1 MTREN
6 SCLKLQGPMAAGRMR
21 KQLEQYRTLRKQ
33 HQRQQSSIC
42 LDQKCLRC
50 KNDFPMLRASQLN
63 TRWGCSS
70 LFDSIELLQACRT
83 DCIPQRT
90 FGRTAPKKSVRR
102 ACAKVTVAAKP
113 ISIITQPNSTKWECH
128 KGHWHNLIA
137 GSFST
142 PVAVDIK
149 IGQYHF
155 SGQHRMW
162 NLQPA
167 VHQPEKSYNAKATK
181 KTCTRMHNDK
191 RIAAWSYSIEKTTN
205 NTAHWENNIKGNKVQ
220 CLPKM
225 LTMQKWFSE
234 LRASHQYHSNLRT
247 DCIPDF
253 RKKKKCSHMCH
264 GSKADKYH
272 NTTKGLSTTSQPIEL
287 HNFEAPMQ
295 KSYIAEKSVHIARRR
310 STRHL
315 FLQLT
320 FQ

>member
-1 MTREN
+1 MFHN
-6 SCLKLQGPMAAGRMR
+6 A
-21 KQLEQYRTLRKQ
+21 
-33 HQRQQSSIC
+33 
-42 LDQKCLRC
+42 
-50 KNDFPMLRASQLN
+50 
-63 TRWGCSS
+63 
-70 LFDSIELLQACRT
+70 
-83 DCIPQRT
+83 
-90 FGRTAPKKSVRR
+90 V
-102 ACAKVTVAAKP
+102 VAAKFRKYKP
-113 ISIITQPNSTKWECH
+113 PWSKHGSTTNTSTRFYPTRSKYGCEQDHESNSTKWECH
-128 KGHWHNLIA
+128 KEHWHNLIA

-181 KTCTRMHNDK
+181 KTCTKMHNDK

-220 CLPKM
+220 RLPKM

-253 RKKKKCSHMCH
+253 RKKKNVHTCVTLAKPIS
-264 GSKADKYH
+264 SI
-272 NTTKGLSTTSQPIEL
+272 TQPRGYRQQVNPL
-287 HNFEAPMQ
+287 
-295 KSYIAEKSVHIARRR
+295 SYI
-310 STRHL
+310 TLRH
-315 FLQLT
+315 QCRKVI
-320 FQ
+320 